1 MYIMFHTYVMVS
13 DFVNSLNIMCLSDR
27 IGKHWNIDFAD
38 GNVKNCTRQCLII
51 SVDLLKQHIGIIMKA
66 LVYLFL
72 FLLTTSI

>member
-1 MYIMFHTYVMVS
+1 MLHTYVMVW
-13 DFVNSLNIMCLSDR
+13 DFVNSLNIRCLSDS

-38 GNVKNCTRQCLII
+38 GNLKTYSRQYLIV
-51 SVDLLKQHIGIIMKA
+51 SVDLLKQHIGIIMKV